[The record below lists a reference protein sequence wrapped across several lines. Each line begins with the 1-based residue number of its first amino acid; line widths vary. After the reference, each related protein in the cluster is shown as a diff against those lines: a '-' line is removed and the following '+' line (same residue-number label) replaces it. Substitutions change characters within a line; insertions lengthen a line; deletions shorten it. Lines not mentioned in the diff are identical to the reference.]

1 MKLVSD
7 EVTYEL
13 KFNDPSEED
22 VTKHPVFVM
31 RKLSASRV
39 NSINDRTMRMEKGN
53 KMTFL
58 GGTSNKMKIDMAMVD
73 WRNVQDEAGAD
84 VKCSSANKEKIPA
97 DVQAFLLDDI
107 NKTNKLEGYEES
119 ERKNL

>member
-13 KFNDPSEED
+13 TYKDPGEED
-22 VTKHPVFVM
+22 VEKHPVFVM

-39 NSINDRTMRMEKGN
+39 NTIHDRTMRMEKGN
-53 KMTFL
+53 KMTYL
-58 GGTSNKMKIDMAMVD
+58 SGTSNKMKLDMALVD
-73 WRNVQDEAGAD
+73 WRNIQDPAGGD
-84 VKCSSANKEKIPA
+84 VKCTSANKEKIPA
-97 DVQAFLLDDI
+97 EIQAFLLDDI

-119 ERKNL
+119 EAKN